1 MSLDIVHDIQTAY
14 RSVLD
19 SLSRPGVISSLQEQ
33 VGHLDIEGG
42 CYEGTLIL
50 ALMLLDTE
58 VTFAVV
64 AAEELQER
72 VTRLIN
78 QLTYAKSVELD
89 QADYVFVLSSAEAQQ
104 LEAAL
109 EMAKTGELINPHES
123 ATIIIEARAVSNGR
137 GLLLRGPGIQSDCIA
152 RVERSGDWRRVRE
165 QKNAEFPLGLDLVF
179 VDADH
184 RLLGL
189 PRTTQVE
196 QVIE

>member
-19 SLSRPGVISSLQEQ
+19 SLSRPGVVSNLTEQ
-33 VGHLDIEGG
+33 ASRVDIESG
-42 CYEGTLIL
+42 CFEATLIL

-64 AAEELQER
+64 ADGEQQEL
-72 VTRLIN
+72 VTRLFN
-78 QLTYAKSVELD
+78 QLTYAKSVEID
-89 QADYVFVLSSAEAQQ
+89 QADYAFVLSSAKAEQ

-123 ATIIIEARAVSNGR
+123 ATIVVEADLVSQEK
-137 GLLLRGPGIQSDCIA
+137 GLVLRGPGIETETVA
-152 RVERSGDWRRVRE
+152 RVERSGEWLRVRAE
-165 QKNAEFPLGLDLVF
+165 KNEEFPLGIDILF
-179 VDADH
+179 VDREH

-189 PRTTQVE
+189 PRTTKVE

>member
-1 MSLDIVHDIQTAY
+1 MSLEIVHDIQTAY

-19 SLSRPGVISSLQEQ
+19 SLSRPGVVSDLAEQ
-33 VGHLDIEGG
+33 VSHLDIEGG
-42 CYEGTLIL
+42 CYSTTLLL

-64 AAEELQER
+64 ADNEQQEQ

-78 QLTYAKSVELD
+78 QLTYAKSVEID
-89 QADYVFVLSSAEAQQ
+89 QAHYVFVLSGARAQQ
-104 LEAAL
+104 VEAAL
-109 EMAKTGELINPHES
+109 EMAKTGELNNPHES
-123 ATIIIEARAVSNGR
+123 ATIIVEADVVSNES
-137 GLLLRGPGIQSDCIA
+137 GLSLKGPGIQTESVA
-152 RVERSGDWRRVRE
+152 RVERSGDWKRVRE
-165 QKNAEFPLGLDLVF
+165 QKNAEFPLGIDLIF
-179 VDADH
+179 VDAQH